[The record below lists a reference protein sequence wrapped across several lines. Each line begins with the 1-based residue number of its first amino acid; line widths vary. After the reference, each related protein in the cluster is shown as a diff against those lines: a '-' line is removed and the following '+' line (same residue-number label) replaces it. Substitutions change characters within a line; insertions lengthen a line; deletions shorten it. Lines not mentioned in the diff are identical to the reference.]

1 MSLLSMDLF
10 CTYPVNKMTYLED
23 SFPSM
28 TDIIADSLYY
38 YVELFIHTA
47 YIRFHI
53 ICYCVD
59 CRIVGRIFQFIL
71 LGQGKEKVLPTS
83 HTA

>member
-1 MSLLSMDLF
+1 MYSMSLLSMDLF

-23 SFPSM
+23 YFPSM

-38 YVELFIHTA
+38 YVKLVMHTA

-53 ICYCVD
+53 ICYVC
-59 CRIVGRIFQFIL
+59 
-71 LGQGKEKVLPTS
+71 
-83 HTA
+83 